1 MGNLIEVY
9 KTYDPMEASLAK
21 AKLMDEEIWFEITGE
36 SQLTVTMETF
46 NTPLARMALK
56 QPIKI
61 FVKPEDEERA
71 KLALYTDKSNLLNDD
86 YEY

>member
-1 MGNLIEVY
+1 MENLVEVF

-21 AKLMDEEIWFEITGE
+21 AKLTDEEIWFEITGD
-36 SQLTVTMETF
+36 SQLSITMETF
-46 NTPLARMALK
+46 NTPLTRMALK

-61 FVKPEDEERA
+61 FVRPEDEEKA
-71 KLALYTDKSNLLNDD
+71 KSALFTDRSNLLNDD